1 VRAISTAVAHFLH
14 TEGVTGS
21 NPVSPISD
29 KIHSCL
35 WAGINWAATALPQAS
50 DGKSLGRRRVNLAKT
65 FKKTETCPTIG
76 RADNPWVQSSVLPSS
91 PGTNPSPPELMALA
105 AAITQ
110 ARLAAGL
117 SAAALAKRLNMGVE
131 QLEALE
137 SGDLE
142 LLPEQVFVIAQARRI
157 AQNLGVTIDAEI
169 QALRQSGSLNTRS
182 IELQNLKLKA
192 DLEAPRGPEA
202 NQAPRA
208 NGMVPVLASLAL
220 ASGLAAGG
228 FALWQQWQGRQ
239 QQAIQPKPVL
249 TKPVEVKP
257 AQPKPAPTKKATT
270 KQAQAAAKDQ
280 ALAQTGATS
289 LTLST
294 GSNTW
299 LEVKTLKGK
308 QLFRGDFKGRKG
320 FPLNDGLR
328 VLAGRPDRLLV
339 QVGGTTARPLGPI
352 SEVKWQTFAAPKAPA
367 LLGTVRRPLEPRPG
381 KPPGSNAPG

>member
-1 VRAISTAVAHFLH
+1 
-14 TEGVTGS
+14 
-21 NPVSPISD
+21 
-29 KIHSCL
+29 
-35 WAGINWAATALPQAS
+35 
-50 DGKSLGRRRVNLAKT
+50 
-65 FKKTETCPTIG
+65 
-76 RADNPWVQSSVLPSS
+76 
-91 PGTNPSPPELMALA
+91 MA
-105 AAITQ
+105 AAIAQ

-117 SAAALAKRLNMGVE
+117 SVAALAKRLNMGVE

-137 SGDLE
+137 SGDLDR
-142 LLPEQVFVIAQARRI
+142 LPEQVFVIAQARRI
-157 AQNLGVTIDAEI
+157 AQSLGITIDAEI
-169 QALRQSGSLNTRS
+169 QALRQSGSLNTRP

-192 DLEAPRGPEA
+192 EQETPRGPEA
-202 NQAPRA
+202 NQPPRG

-220 ASGLAAGG
+220 ASGVAAGG
-228 FALWQQWQGRQ
+228 FALSQQWQGRQ

-249 TKPVEVKP
+249 TTPVEVKP
-257 AQPKPAPTKKATT
+257 AQTKPVQTKPDPTKKATT

-328 VLAGRPDRLLV
+328 VLAGRPDLVLV
-339 QVGGTTARPLGPI
+339 QVGATAARPLGAI
-352 SEVKWQTFAAPKAPA
+352 SEVKWQTYAAPKAPA
-367 LLGTVRRPLEPRPG
+367 PLGTVRRPLEPRPG

>member
-1 VRAISTAVAHFLH
+1 MQ
-14 TEGVTGS
+14 
-21 NPVSPISD
+21 P
-29 KIHSCL
+29 
-35 WAGINWAATALPQAS
+35 
-50 DGKSLGRRRVNLAKT
+50 
-65 FKKTETCPTIG
+65 
-76 RADNPWVQSSVLPSS
+76 SVLPSS

-105 AAITQ
+105 AAIAQ

-117 SAAALAKRLNMGVE
+117 SVAALAKRLNMGVE

-137 SGDLE
+137 SGDLDR
-142 LLPEQVFVIAQARRI
+142 LPEQVFVIAQARRI

-169 QALRQSGSLNTRS
+169 QALRQSGSLNTRP

-192 DLEAPRGPEA
+192 ELEAPRGPEA
-202 NQAPRA
+202 NQAPRG

-220 ASGLAAGG
+220 ASGVAAGG

-249 TKPVEVKP
+249 TTPVEVKP
-257 AQPKPAPTKKATT
+257 VQTKKAPT
-270 KQAQAAAKDQ
+270 KQAQASAKDQ
-280 ALAQTGATS
+280 ALGQTEATS

-294 GSNTW
+294 GTNTW

-328 VLAGRPDRLLV
+328 VLAGRPDLVLV
-339 QVGGTTARPLGPI
+339 QVGTAAARPLGPI

-367 LLGTVRRPLEPRPG
+367 PLGTVRRPLEPRPG